1 MPIPGL
7 STLGIEVGYAV
18 VTSTA
23 SLPAQF
29 TVLPRCNSADGI
41 DMSTN
46 SIDASA
52 LEDYVSQHVAGR
64 SDIPETWG
72 LVFNNTLDSR
82 TAVSAM
88 ISAYQ
93 TSLSSDSNT
102 LVCIE
107 IYDPKDTSGAYFVFV
122 QPPAALGMS
131 ELSQNALKTFNVSNA
146 LVKVWGY
153 DTGVAPDDGGSN

>member
-1 MPIPGL
+1 MAIPGL

-18 VTSTA
+18 VTSTS
-23 SLPAQF
+23 SLPAKF

-41 DMSTN
+41 EMTTN

-52 LEDYVSQHVAGR
+52 LEDYVTQHVAGR
-64 SDIPETWG
+64 ADIPETWG
-72 LVFNNTLDSR
+72 LTFNNTSESR
-82 TAVSAM
+82 TAVEAM
-88 ISAYQ
+88 ITAYE
-93 TSLSSDSNT
+93 TSLGNDSDT

-122 QPPAALGMS
+122 QPPTILGMS
-131 ELSQNALKTFNVSNA
+131 EVSQNSLKTFTLTSV

-153 DTGVAPDDGGSN
+153 DNGVAPDDGGSN